1 MQQMKEPRMTR
12 LVDELMAT
20 RRKAERVRCSVASEL
35 VKRASLTRRMTT
47 QVIETKNLTK
57 KYGEFE
63 AVKDLNLIV
72 PPGSVSGFLGQ
83 NGSGKTTTLKML
95 MGAVRPS
102 SGSGR
107 VLDFAID
114 DLAQSVEIRKRVAFV
129 SEDKQLYDYMTVEQ
143 IIRFTKSFFPKWRAD
158 LERQFLEEF
167 PLPLDRRIKGLSKGM
182 RTQLALFLGIARG
195 PQMLVLDEPSEGLDP
210 LGIETLLQMLKR
222 LAAEGMN
229 IFFSSHQIA
238 EVEQIADHIF
248 IIDRGELLISTTLSH
263 LKSAY
268 RLVRANL
275 QGSGF
280 ETKLAIQGLKSIRP
294 NGHGVSLLATHN
306 LEQIVERLRNLG
318 ATDIQVLPVTLK
330 EVFRQS
336 LRAR

>member
-1 MQQMKEPRMTR
+1 MKKPRVTRLADDLTPTREPAEKVRSPIAAELLKRAGLTGRMT
-12 LVDELMAT
+12 A
-20 RRKAERVRCSVASEL
+20 
-35 VKRASLTRRMTT
+35 

-63 AVKDLNLIV
+63 AVKLLNLTV
-72 PPGSVSGFLGQ
+72 PPRSISGFLGQ

-114 DLAQSVEIRKRVAFV
+114 DPAQSVEIRKHVAFV

-143 IIRFTKSFFPKWRAD
+143 IVRFTKSFFPKWRAD

-182 RTQLALFLGIARG
+182 RTQLALLLGIARG
-195 PQMLVLDEPSEGLDP
+195 PQMLVLDEPTEGLDP
-210 LGIETLLQMLKR
+210 LATETLLQMLKH
-222 LAAEGMN
+222 LAAEGLT

-238 EVEQIADHIF
+238 DVEEIADHIF
-248 IIDRGELLISTTLSH
+248 IIDRGELLVSSTLH
-263 LKSAY
+263 RLKSEF
-268 RLVRANL
+268 RLIKANL
-275 QGSGF
+275 HCSELGAR
-280 ETKLAIQGLKSIRP
+280 LAIRGVKSIRA
-294 NGHGVSLLATHN
+294 NGQSFSLLATHN
-306 LEQIVERLRNLG
+306 LEEITTRLRQLG
-318 ATDIQVLPVTLK
+318 GTDIEVLPVTLK
-330 EVFRQS
+330 EVFLQS
-336 LRAR
+336 LKAR